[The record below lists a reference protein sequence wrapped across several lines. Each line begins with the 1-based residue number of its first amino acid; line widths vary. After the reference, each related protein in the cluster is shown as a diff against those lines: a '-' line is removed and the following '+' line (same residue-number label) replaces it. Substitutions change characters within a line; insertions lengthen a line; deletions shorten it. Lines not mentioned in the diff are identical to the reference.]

1 MKHASRYAGML
12 LALTVT
18 GAALADDARGTTAPV
33 HEVLDVDAAVA
44 LALSD
49 NPGLAE
55 LRARAEALAA
65 IPSQVGTLP
74 DPMVSFNAMSLPVDT
89 FDLGQEPMT
98 QLQLGVSQ
106 AIPFPGKL
114 ALREAAAAHE
124 AEAAEN
130 SVEERRLTLV
140 RDVRSV
146 WWSLYYLDR
155 ALEIV
160 ARNADLLRQF
170 VDIARTKY
178 EVGQGIQQ
186 DVLLAQVE
194 LSKLFDLDLQLRGVR
209 GNEVAR
215 LNALLDRAVD
225 APVRLPAEV
234 SVTLPPV
241 ASVADLYAA
250 AQTARPWLAEQQARI
265 EAAHSRRELAELD
278 LLPDL
283 QLGAAYGF
291 RSGADAL
298 GNDRPDFATFMA
310 SMSVPVFAA
319 RKQRRAIDQ
328 RTAEVLQQTYAL
340 QDRLARVRQ
349 EIAAA
354 HADYERARAQA
365 ELFDGGIIPQARQT
379 VASMLAGYQ
388 VNKVDFLNLVRAQIT
403 LYNYEMQYWK
413 SVAEARQAA
422 ARLAAAVGKETIHE

>member
-1 MKHASRYAGML
+1 MTHASRFAGML
-12 LALTVT
+12 LALTVACA
-18 GAALADDARGTTAPV
+18 GLADDTQGTTAPV
-33 HEVLDVDAAVA
+33 HEALDADAAVA
-44 LALSD
+44 VALGA

-55 LRARAEALAA
+55 LEARAEALAA

-74 DPMVSFNAMSLPVDT
+74 DPTVSFNALNLPVDS

-98 QLQLGVSQ
+98 QLQFGVSQ

-114 ALREAAAAHE
+114 ALREQAAVRE
-124 AEAAEN
+124 AEAAV
-130 SVEERRLTLV
+130 STVEERRLTLV
-140 RDVRSV
+140 RDVRSI
-146 WWSLYYLDR
+146 WWNLYYLDR

-160 ARNADLLRQF
+160 DRNTDLLRQF

-178 EVGQGIQQ
+178 EVGQGLQQ

-194 LSKLFDLDLQLRGVR
+194 LSKLLDLDLQFRGAR

-215 LNALLDRAVD
+215 LNALLDRPVG
-225 APVRLPAEV
+225 APLRLPAQV
-234 SVTLPPV
+234 QATLPPV
-241 ASVADLYAA
+241 ASEADLYAA
-250 AQTARPWLAEQQARI
+250 ARASRPWLAEQQARI
-265 EAAHSRRELAELD
+265 EAARSRRALAERD
-278 LLPDL
+278 LLPDFR
-283 QLGAAYGF
+283 LGAAYGL
-291 RSGADAL
+291 RSGSDAL
-298 GNDRPDFATFMA
+298 GNDRADFATFMA
-310 SMSVPVFAA
+310 SMNVPLFAE

-328 RTAEVLQQTYAL
+328 RAAELLQQTYAL

-422 ARLAAAVGKETIHE
+422 ARLAAAAGKETVHE